1 MNISLIDA
9 RALVSEFLSH
19 INHSVESTHEPVH
32 AQCANL
38 VKACE
43 VLEFDGDMD
52 DQDSVETMIT
62 VAPFVFNFDI
72 HGNWVGSVANENGFT
87 N

>member
-1 MNISLIDA
+1 MNTTLIEA
-9 RALVSEFLSH
+9 RNLVTEYLKH
-19 INHSVESTHEPVH
+19 ANHSIPSSFASIRAFCINMV
-32 AQCANL
+32 N
-38 VKACE
+38 ACE
-43 VLEFDGDMD
+43 ILETEGDDGD
-52 DQDSVETMIT
+52 QSIVETMVN